1 MSDLNESATPSSP
14 AAPRSSQTAGPEAPG
29 TGDPAVPTRERLAI
43 LWSFAR
49 PYLRVLVFGL
59 VLALAVSAMGLA
71 SPMVTKWVLD
81 TLEVD
86 GSLRDPVLV
95 LAALMVLGA
104 VIGWFQWVMLGTLAE
119 NIVYD
124 ARRRMILR
132 YLGARVFALLGRSP
146 GELVTRVTSDTVLLN
161 QAASS
166 SVIGLI
172 NGSIMLIGSLILMGR
187 LDMVLLLTTMAAVA
201 VVVVLFIVLMPRI
214 SKVEE
219 KAQAAL
225 SGLGSELEGTVR
237 AIKTVKSSGAE
248 PRRFAG
254 LMRHVGESRRFSLTS
269 VRIQATA
276 WTVAMS
282 GLEIAVIMVLALGAY
297 RVSIGEITVSTL
309 IAFLLYVWGL
319 SGPIMELTQNL
330 TTLQSGMAAAG
341 RIRQIEQMEVESP
354 GADVAIAAGRRDAAD
369 ADAAE
374 RELRRADRGVEAA
387 KPAVPGT
394 ISTVATG
401 SGRPVIAPPAAE
413 RAGAVPANGGWEP
426 GRARLEA
433 DSSAGSPGAGPASA
447 AAERPGQAVERN
459 RAPEGEPASSQRSA
473 SHPEPAGSDHRDRQ
487 PPVLEMRAVTA
498 RYAPGME
505 PAVRDIELVVPRHGH
520 LALVG
525 SSGAGKTTMLSLML
539 RFLEPESGE
548 LRLDGVPYGALTHA
562 QVRSAFAYVEQE
574 TPVVPGTIRDNL
586 LFTNPGASEES
597 VDEVLDRL
605 FLREKVEA
613 LPQRLDTPLSETN
626 VSGGQRQ
633 RISLARAL
641 LADPRVLLLDE
652 ATAQVDGIT
661 ENAIHETIAERA
673 GRAAV
678 VTIAHRLSTV
688 IDADQILVMD
698 GGRIVDRGTHDE
710 LLGTSPLYRDL
721 VAALRINAG

>member
-1 MSDLNESATPSSP
+1 MSDLNESVSSSTPASPSPSQAGGPGAT
-14 AAPRSSQTAGPEAPG
+14 G
-29 TGDPAVPTRERLAI
+29 TGEPLVPTRERLSI

-49 PYLRVLVFGL
+49 PYLHVLVLGL
-59 VLALAVSAMGLA
+59 VLSLAVSAMGLA

-95 LAALMVLGA
+95 LAGLMVLGA
-104 VIGWFQWVMLGTLAE
+104 VIGWFQWVMLGRLAE

-172 NGSIMLIGSLILMGR
+172 NGSIMLIGSLVLMGR

-248 PRRFAG
+248 PRRFEG
-254 LMRHVGESRRFSLTS
+254 LMRHVGESRRFSLKS

-354 GADVAIAAGRRDAAD
+354 GADVAIAAGRRDTAD

-374 RELRRADRGVEAA
+374 RELRAADRAPAA
-387 KPAVPGT
+387 AAGSTPQMVPGM
-394 ISTVATG
+394 AT
-401 SGRPVIAPPAAE
+401 
-413 RAGAVPANGGWEP
+413 
-426 GRARLEA
+426 
-433 DSSAGSPGAGPASA
+433 AGSPVARPAPA
-447 AAERPGQAVERN
+447 MAERPEPVPGRSP
-459 RAPEGEPASSQRSA
+459 APEGEPA
-473 SHPEPAGSDHRDRQ
+473 RDERLAPR

-505 PAVRDIELVVPRHGH
+505 PAVRDIELVVPRYGH

-548 LRLDGVPYGALTHA
+548 LRLDGVPYGELTHA
-562 QVRSAFAYVEQE
+562 HVRSAFAYVEQE

-586 LFTNPGASEES
+586 LFTNPAASEES
-597 VDEVLDRL
+597 VDEVLERL
-605 FLREKVEA
+605 FLKEKVDE
-613 LPQRLDTPLSETN
+613 LPQGLDTPLNETN

-641 LADPRVLLLDE
+641 LADPRILLLDE

-673 GRAAV
+673 SRAAV

-698 GGRIVDRGTHDE
+698 GGLIVDRGTHGE